1 VVNYLN
7 PEQMQQLK
15 EVGTYLRQQRLEK
28 SISIE
33 EIAAQTFISV
43 RILKA
48 VEAGESE
55 DLPQAVFIQGF
66 IRRYAKALGINSE
79 SVAESFVVNPPP
91 AEVEVPPEEPP
102 PKPSKPIPIYFIS
115 VPIAIAVGIAAAV
128 GLLQILHQGRTSA
141 PVQVQKSPLAKP
153 VKTAIKSPSPSP
165 AVTPSVAPTP
175 NSPIEV
181 TLNLQGQSWLRV
193 VVDGKTEF
201 EGLLDK
207 GDRKT
212 WTAQKQLTIRSGN
225 AGAVLV
231 SFNNGESKPLGPKDD
246 IKEVTYTPIR

>member
-1 VVNYLN
+1 MVNYLN

-48 VEAGESE
+48 VEEGESE

-66 IRRYAKALGINSE
+66 IRRYAKALGIDSE
-79 SVAESFVVNPPP
+79 TVAQSFVVNPPP
-91 AEVEVPPEEPP
+91 VEAPPEELP

-115 VPIAIAVGIAAAV
+115 VPIAIAVGITAAV
-128 GLLQILHQGRTSA
+128 GLLQILQQGRTST
-141 PVQVQKSPLAKP
+141 PVQGQKSPVAEP
-153 VKTAIKSPSPSP
+153 VKTAIKPPSPSPSP
-165 AVTPSVAPTP
+165 TPSVEPTP

-181 TLNLQGQSWLRV
+181 TLNIQGQSWLRV

>member
-1 VVNYLN
+1 VNYLN

-66 IRRYAKALGINSE
+66 IRRYAKALGIDSE
-79 SVAESFVVNPPP
+79 AVAESFVVNPPP
-91 AEVEVPPEEPP
+91 VEVEASPEEPP
-102 PKPSKPIPIYFIS
+102 PKQSKPIPIYFIS
-115 VPIAIAVGIAAAV
+115 VPIAIAVGITAAV
-128 GLLQILHQGRTSA
+128 GILQTLHQGRTSA
-141 PVQVQKSPLAKP
+141 PVQVQKSPVAEP
-153 VKTAIKSPSPSP
+153 VKTAIQPPSPSP
-165 AVTPSVAPTP
+165 TPSVEPTP

-181 TLNLQGQSWLRV
+181 TLNIQGQSWLRV

>member
-1 VVNYLN
+1 MNYLN

-48 VEAGESE
+48 VEEGESE

-66 IRRYAKALGINSE
+66 IRRYAKALGIDSE
-79 SVAESFVVNPPP
+79 AVAQSFVVNPPP
-91 AEVEVPPEEPP
+91 VEAPPEEPP

-115 VPIAIAVGIAAAV
+115 VPIAIAVGITAAV
-128 GLLQILHQGRTSA
+128 GLVQILQQGRTSP
-141 PVQVQKSPLAKP
+141 PVQGQKSPVAEP
-153 VKTAIKSPSPSP
+153 VKTAIKPPSPSPSP
-165 AVTPSVAPTP
+165 TPSVEPKP

-181 TLNLQGQSWLRV
+181 TLNIQGQSWLRV